1 MKNVR
6 LITTK
11 NGFEVLKAFLEEN
24 YLGNYIANN
33 ESDLFYIDITNS
45 PDVMENL
52 ENDTILFSK
61 NDITQDDEFVW
72 IETMQDMKRKNATYY
87 SIIINTEDKSIEEFM
102 NESGKIVLPI
112 LKLESSERIEN
123 IENLVNDRMLEEDLE
138 M

>member
-1 MKNVR
+1 MKNIR

-33 ESDLFYIDITNS
+33 ENDLFYIDITNS

>member
-11 NGFEVLKAFLEEN
+11 KGFEVLKAFLEEN

-33 ESDLFYIDITNS
+33 ENDLFYIDITNS

-87 SIIINTEDKSIEEFM
+87 SIIVNTEDKSIEEFM
-102 NESGKIVLPI
+102 NESGKLCYQF
-112 LKLESSERIEN
+112 
-123 IENLVNDRMLEEDLE
+123 
-138 M
+138 

>member
-1 MKNVR
+1 MKNIR
-6 LITTK
+6 LLTTK
-11 NGFEVLKAFLEEN
+11 GGFEVLKAFLEEN

-33 ESDLFYIDITNS
+33 EHELFYIDITNF
-45 PDVMENL
+45 PDVLENI

-87 SIIINTEDKSIEEFM
+87 SVIINTEDKSVEEFI

-112 LKLESSERIEN
+112 LQLKNSERIEK
-123 IENLVNDRMLEEDLE
+123 IENLVNEIILEEDLE

>member
-33 ESDLFYIDITNS
+33 ENDLFYIDITNS
-45 PDVMENL
+45 PDVIDNL

>member
-45 PDVMENL
+45 PDVMENF

-72 IETMQDMKRKNATYY
+72 IETMQDMNRKNATYY

>member
-33 ESDLFYIDITNS
+33 ENDLFYIDITNS
-45 PDVMENL
+45 PDVMDNL

>member
-11 NGFEVLKAFLEEN
+11 DGFEVLKAFLEEN

-33 ESDLFYIDITNS
+33 ENELFYIDITNF
-45 PDVMENL
+45 PDVFENF

-72 IETMQDMKRKNATYY
+72 LETMKDMQRKNATYY

-102 NESGKIVLPI
+102 NESGKIVIPI
-112 LKLESSERIEN
+112 LKLDSSERIEN
-123 IENLVNDRMLEEDLE
+123 IENLVNERMLEEDLE
-138 M
+138 I

>member
-33 ESDLFYIDITNS
+33 ENDLFYIDITNS

>member
-72 IETMQDMKRKNATYY
+72 IETMQDMRRKNATYY

>member
-33 ESDLFYIDITNS
+33 ESDLFYVDITNS

>member
-11 NGFEVLKAFLEEN
+11 DGFEVLKAFLEEN
-24 YLGNYIANN
+24 YLGNYIASN
-33 ESDLFYIDITNS
+33 ENELFYIDITNF
-45 PDVMENL
+45 PDVLENL

-72 IETMQDMKRKNATYY
+72 LETMQDMQRKNATYY

-102 NESGKIVLPI
+102 NESGKIVIPI
-112 LKLESSERIEN
+112 LKLDSSERIEN
-123 IENLVNDRMLEEDLE
+123 IENLVNERMLEEDLE

>member
-33 ESDLFYIDITNS
+33 ENDLFYIDITNS
-45 PDVMENL
+45 PDVLENL

-72 IETMQDMKRKNATYY
+72 VETMQDLKRKNATYY

-102 NESGKIVLPI
+102 NESGKIVIPI
-112 LKLESSERIEN
+112 LKLDSSERIEN

>member
-11 NGFEVLKAFLEEN
+11 GGFEVLKAFLEEN

-33 ESDLFYIDITNS
+33 ENELFYIDITNF
-45 PDVMENL
+45 PDVLENL

-72 IETMQDMKRKNATYY
+72 LETMQDMQRKNATYY

-102 NESGKIVLPI
+102 NESGKIVIPI
-112 LKLESSERIEN
+112 LKLDSSERIEN
-123 IENLVNDRMLEEDLE
+123 IENLVNERMLEEDLE

>member
-11 NGFEVLKAFLEEN
+11 DGFDVLKAFLEDN

-33 ESDLFYIDITNS
+33 ESDLYFVDITNF
-45 PDVMENL
+45 PDVLENL

-61 NDITQDDEFVW
+61 DDITQDDEFVW
-72 IETMQDMKRKNATYY
+72 LETMQDMKRKNATYY

-102 NESGKIVLPI
+102 NESGKIVIPI

-123 IENLVNDRMLEEDLE
+123 IENLVNEKILEEDLE

>member
-11 NGFEVLKAFLEEN
+11 DGFEVLKAFLEEN

-33 ESDLFYIDITNS
+33 ENELFYIDITNF
-45 PDVMENL
+45 PDVLENL

-72 IETMQDMKRKNATYY
+72 LETMQDMQRKNATYY

-102 NESGKIVLPI
+102 NESGKIVIPI
-112 LKLESSERIEN
+112 LKLDSSERIEN
-123 IENLVNDRMLEEDLE
+123 IENLVNERMLEEDLE

>member
-1 MKNVR
+1 MKNIR
-6 LITTK
+6 LLTTK
-11 NGFEVLKAFLEEN
+11 GGFEVLKAFLEEN

-33 ESDLFYIDITNS
+33 ENELFYIDITNF
-45 PDVMENL
+45 PDVLENI

-87 SIIINTEDKSIEEFM
+87 SVIINTEDKSVEEFI

-112 LKLESSERIEN
+112 LQLKNSERIEK
-123 IENLVNDRMLEEDLE
+123 IENLVNEIILEEDLE

>member
-11 NGFEVLKAFLEEN
+11 DGFEVLKAFLEEN

-33 ESDLFYIDITNS
+33 ESDLFYVDITNF
-45 PDVMENL
+45 PDVLENL

-61 NDITQDDEFVW
+61 NDITKDDEFVW
-72 IETMQDMKRKNATYY
+72 LETMQDMQRKNATYY

-102 NESGKIVLPI
+102 NESGKIVIPI
-112 LKLESSERIEN
+112 LKLESSERIDK
-123 IENLVNDRMLEEDLE
+123 IENLVNERMLEEDLE

>member
-1 MKNVR
+1 MKNIR
-6 LITTK
+6 LLTTK
-11 NGFEVLKAFLEEN
+11 DGFEVLKAFLEEN
-24 YLGNYIANN
+24 YLGNYIASN
-33 ESDLFYIDITNS
+33 ENELFYIDITNF
-45 PDVMENL
+45 PDVLENL

-87 SIIINTEDKSIEEFM
+87 SIIINTEDKSVEEFI

-112 LKLESSERIEN
+112 LQLKNSERIEK
-123 IENLVNDRMLEEDLE
+123 IENLVNEIILEEDLE